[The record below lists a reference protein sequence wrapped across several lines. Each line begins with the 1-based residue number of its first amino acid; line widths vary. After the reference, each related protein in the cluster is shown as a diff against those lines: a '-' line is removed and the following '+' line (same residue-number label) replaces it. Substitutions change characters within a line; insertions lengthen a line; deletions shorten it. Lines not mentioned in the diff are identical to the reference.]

1 MVGVYTAMKEKPQ
14 QLYEFA
20 RLKRKIHLAIR
31 QGATIEPEWLARAKE
46 LDAWLMAHRKGWRSN
61 YAQNFLRKP

>member
-1 MVGVYTAMKEKPQ
+1 MKEKPQ

-46 LDAWLMAHRKGWRSN
+46 LDEWLTVNRKGWRSF
-61 YAQNFLRKP
+61 YGETQTKRS